1 MAEPTVRVRVER
13 TGGITGR
20 PLVRDVTT
28 DALDTSQAT
37 RLRDLATRVEPAAPP
52 ARRVPDGY
60 RYRVDIWVDGRII
73 HVEAA
78 DPVIPPDVRELLTMV
93 ERLGG

>member
-13 TGGITGR
+13 TGGIAGK

-28 DALDTSQAT
+28 GALDTSQAA
-37 RLRDLATRVEPAAPP
+37 RLRDLAARVEPPAPP
-52 ARRVPDGY
+52 ARQVPDGY
-60 RYRVDIWVDGRII
+60 RYRVDIWVGDRIT
-73 HVEAA
+73 HLEAA
-78 DPVIPPDVRELLTMV
+78 DPFIPPDVRELLTMV